1 MQMRPMTMARVL
13 CSMSAVFAEVLDFP
27 VVSVTA
33 MVISW
38 TNVACAA
45 VMAFRKEHAIAMEHI
60 QNQAMTAM
68 TIA

>member
-1 MQMRPMTMARVL
+1 MMAPVL
-13 CSMSAVFAEVLDFP
+13 CLMSAVFAEALDFP
-27 VVSVTA
+27 VAYVTA

-45 VMAFRKEHAIAMEHI
+45 VMAFRKVHAIAMEHI

-68 TIA
+68 AIA